1 MGFKQSNYTGITPNT
16 TNQPMYNQP
25 AQQGY
30 AQPMGQPMMQQG
42 YVQQPTQNA
51 LQYNVNRFAQLIGDV
66 VAYKWQRCEITQQ
79 AANMVSVYLRNNL
92 NNGAYSKRIFDNFG
106 NTMATDNQL
115 RQLIDYCISEWVQQ
129 VSSSGVNVAGMSQ
142 QPMYNQPN
150 GYYNQPVQQGY
161 AQPMGQP
168 MMQPNGYYNP
178 QMGQPNNLLMP
189 QNGYYNQP
197 NGYYNPQMGQPMMQQ
212 GYGQPMGQSAYNG
225 NTQLYTSNVANTNTM
240 YNTQRNNSATSVD
253 NIYGKASGAKQ
264 SSMYSSAPV
273 QTMTGNQVYTQA
285 PQVSTYNAPK
295 QMPPEERRRLLTP
308 TNALRKNPVTTTAN
322 TVNTN
327 MVQAVDDK
335 QYIPVTVNPKVVSLT
350 QAEID
355 ELYPKDGYNFREKYF
370 EFVKLM
376 KVEYYHKLY
385 VDRGEHKG
393 IKGDTVNMQIIELRE
408 ESAPSNTAA
417 IKRVLAANKGHNDS
431 KPFAYKIGYNK
442 EVVLDIPYS
451 IGMTNHDNMQRV
463 WSEFVDPEDNDSIFK
478 ILDTKP
484 FEVAKALI
492 VHFRKAHPQ
501 YQKALEPMIVA
512 MYNNVIDTA
521 SVVRNSSGKFNK
533 MTTATTMDDIYNAC
547 CLTDDSTY
555 GVFKTLQSYSVVLMN
570 ALNSSLFAVYSPL
583 VTHNYLN
590 YSDEKDR
597 ATALANPEIGVVVNY
612 VTDRHLV
619 DAKVDDK
626 PVDEKTLKTLVD
638 NELKQHFVLTINKCT
653 IYTNLELPFAKK
665 PTKFNLAPGYVDVK
679 NGLTNIFGILAFTQT
694 LGGAYAPANI
704 CVPEIVLANDKTTE
718 KVPYVVVSTMDDN
731 ALISRVVAA

>member
-16 TNQPMYNQP
+16 NNQPMMYNQP
-25 AQQGY
+25 AMQPAYNQPQQN
-30 AQPMGQPMMQQG
+30 P
-42 YVQQPTQNA
+42 
-51 LQYNVNRFAQLIGDV
+51 LQYNVNRFAQLINDV
-66 VAYKWQRCEITQQ
+66 IAYKWQRCEITQQ

-92 NNGAYSKRIFDNFG
+92 NNGVYSKRIFDNFG
-106 NTMATDNQL
+106 NTMANDNQL
-115 RQLIDYCISEWVQQ
+115 RQLIDYCISEWLQQ
-129 VSSSGVNVAGMSQ
+129 VSSSGINPAGMPQ
-142 QPMYNQPN
+142 QGYGQPMGQPMYNQPN
-150 GYYNQPVQQGY
+150 GYYGQQGY
-161 AQPMGQP
+161 GQPAYGQPMGQP
-168 MMQPNGYYNP
+168 M
-178 QMGQPNNLLMP
+178 
-189 QNGYYNQP
+189 YNQP
-197 NGYYNPQMGQPMMQQ
+197 NGYYGQPNIQQ
-212 GYGQPMGQSAYNG
+212 GYGQPAYGQPMGQPMYNQPNGYYGQPMGNG
-225 NTQLYTSNVANTNTM
+225 NTQLYSSNPANTNTL
-240 YNTQRNNSATSVD
+240 YNAQPRNNSASSLD
-253 NIYGKASGAKQ
+253 NIYGKASSAKQ
-264 SSMYSSAPV
+264 SSMYSSAPT
-273 QTMTGNQVYTQA
+273 QTMTGNQVFTQA
-285 PQVSTYNAPK
+285 PQVSTYNAAQ
-295 QMPPEERRRLLTP
+295 QMSQEERRRLLTP
-308 TNALRKNPVTTTAN
+308 NNALKKNHVNNTTNRVSA
-322 TVNTN
+322 N
-327 MVQAVDDK
+327 MVQEVDDK
-335 QYIPVTVNPKVVSLT
+335 QYIPVTVNPKVVNLT
-350 QAEID
+350 QEEID

-376 KVEYYHKLY
+376 KVEYYRKLY
-385 VDRGEHKG
+385 LEGGEHKG
-393 IKGDTVNMQIIELRE
+393 VKGDDVNMQVIELRE
-408 ESAPSNTAA
+408 ESAPSNVAA
-417 IKRVLAANKGHNDS
+417 IKRVLAANKGHDDS

-451 IGMTNHDNMQRV
+451 MGVNNHNTMQRV

-492 VHFRKAHPQ
+492 THFRKTHPQ

-521 SVVRNSSGKFNK
+521 SVVRNTSGKFNK

-547 CLTDDSTY
+547 CLTDDSAY
-555 GVFKTLQSYSVVLMN
+555 GVFKNLQSYSVVLMN

-583 VTHNYLN
+583 VTYNYLN
-590 YSDEKDR
+590 YSDAKDR
-597 ATALANPEIGVVVNY
+597 ATALANPEIGVVVDY

-619 DAKVDDK
+619 DAKVEDK
-626 PVDEKTLKTLVD
+626 PVDEKELKSLVD
-638 NELKQHFVLTINKCT
+638 KELFKHFVLIINKCT